1 MAKLDSLVRVRKH
14 NVEQQQKALAV
25 LYQRS
30 EALKAERDS
39 LETQLA
45 IESEK
50 SLNLPPDMLG
60 YYGAYAKKTRKE
72 IDYIDNKRA
81 KLEKQIEMAQE
92 RLRDA
97 YAEQKKVEIIN
108 QRRKDAE
115 RAKQEA
121 KESKELDE
129 IAIDGFRRKTEN

>member
-14 NVEQQQKALAV
+14 NVEQQQKALAE
-25 LYQRS
+25 LYRRA
-30 EALKAERDS
+30 EDLKAERDS
-39 LETQLA
+39 LEAQLA

-50 SLNLPPDMLG
+50 ARNLPPDMLG
-60 YYGAYAKKTRKE
+60 YYGAYAKKTHKE
-72 IDYIDNKRA
+72 IDDIDNKRT

-97 YAEQKKVEIIN
+97 YAEQKKVEIIS